1 MATRVLTA
9 DLPEEL
15 ANKVDELAAQLD
27 RPKGSIV
34 TEALSAWVALEEEHH
49 RLTLEGL
56 ADVDTGRL
64 IDDGEIAAWIER
76 LETDPTSPPPT
87 PRL

>member
-1 MATRVLTA
+1 MATKVLTA

-34 TEALSAWVALEEEHH
+34 TEALSAWVQIEEERH
-49 RLTLEGL
+49 RLILEGL
-56 ADVDTGRL
+56 ADVDAGRL
-64 IDDGEIAAWIER
+64 IDDAEIEAWIKG
-76 LETDPTSPPPT
+76 LETDIHLAAPT
-87 PRL
+87 PRR